1 MLAAHLV
8 RYSGVH
14 TVCHGVYALVHTGG
28 RNEEAGIETNH
39 CRVAATDARSP
50 YSIAVELVA
59 LDAQL
64 ASATSRTNR
73 CTVQLTM
80 AIGETI
86 QQHDL
91 RTQPY

>member
-1 MLAAHLV
+1 MRRPELKRTTAALRQLAPDH
-8 RYSGVH
+8 
-14 TVCHGVYALVHTGG
+14 
-28 RNEEAGIETNH
+28 RNS
-39 CRVAATDARSP
+39 V
-50 YSIAVELVA
+50 AVELVA

-73 CTVQLTM
+73 CTVLELTM